1 MSKFRGTGAVS
12 SKDFKAVKWVGKT
25 KGGKAVTVE
34 LEKAI
39 NLGNI
44 EWQFAEKDDTVA
56 EIVMTAV
63 YKNTDKTA
71 TDTIEPW
78 TVDIEGEESG
88 AKSVLLGVG
97 IFYIGDKPIALTRG
111 GGKFSVEREF
121 REINADGDRGPVE
134 DRIVMEGS
142 RATLTMNVLTILE
155 RFADAYTA
163 IEKVEEAPAEAG
175 EDEGTEE

>member
-25 KGGKAVTVE
+25 KGGKAVTIE

-44 EWQFAEKDDTVA
+44 DWQFAEKNDTVA

-63 YKNTDKTA
+63 YKNTDQIA
-71 TDTIEPW
+71 TDTTEPW
-78 TVDIEGEESG
+78 VIDIEGEETG
-88 AKSVLLGVG
+88 AKSIMLGVG
-97 IFYIGDKPIALTRG
+97 LFYIGEKPIALTRG

-134 DRIVMEGS
+134 ERIVMESS

-155 RFADAYTA
+155 RFADVYTA
-163 IEKVEEAPAEAG
+163 VEEVGGAQAAEAG
-175 EDEGTEE
+175 NEPEEE